1 MKIYFLICESCY
13 LVPSIIQNG
22 KGVEKC
28 ESLGLTPT
36 EFVVGFLAGML
47 FVGVQLLQRYGYVST
62 VIMDSS
68 TQLDSE
74 HFGGLLFYSDCRC
87 GIEPKS
93 KALLQAGSYG
103 HSTNNSTL

>member
-47 FVGVQLLQRYGYVST
+47 FVGVQLLQRYGYVGHGYYGQFNT
-62 VIMDSS
+62 VGFRAFWWIA
-68 TQLDSE
+68 
-74 HFGGLLFYSDCRC
+74 
-87 GIEPKS
+87 I
-93 KALLQAGSYG
+93 LQRLPLWY
-103 HSTNNSTL
+103 